1 MENHLPVPSLPFP
14 GNSGYRKKRVFSSCN
29 AEEEA
34 SGPLARNTSHK
45 YGAEGFQ
52 RAIGKPFGRA
62 RRRETLRACKIHGA
76 KYFIHF
82 LSIFPSSAAL
92 FPNAWTG
99 LPLGT
104 LKR

>member
-1 MENHLPVPSLPFP
+1 MEKPSPSPQSPFP
-14 GNSGYRKKRVFSSCN
+14 GNSGYRKKRAYSSCN
-29 AEEEA
+29 AKGEPSGFLAYKA
-34 SGPLARNTSHK
+34 SNQ

-62 RRRETLRACKIHGA
+62 RRRETLRACKNHGA

-82 LSIFPSSAAL
+82 LSIFPSSAAP
-92 FPNAWTG
+92 FPNAWTC